1 MDEILVEDPL
11 TQKILDM
18 KKEQARLKK
27 EKQELRRQ
35 LKNAV
40 SRRSRLKKKAWQ
52 LPDEDLVHVLMW
64 RKEAKEKKNVEEE
77 TDPEPE
83 NLVK

>member
-1 MDEILVEDPL
+1 M

-18 KKEQARLKK
+18 KKEQARLKN

-40 SRRSRLKKKAWQ
+40 SRRSRLKIKARQ
-52 LPDEDLVHVLMW
+52 LTDEDLVHVLMW

>member
-40 SRRSRLKKKAWQ
+40 SRRSRLKKKARQ
-52 LPDEDLVHVLMW
+52 LTDEDLVHVLMW

>member
-40 SRRSRLKKKAWQ
+40 SRRSRLKKKARQ